1 MKIGYRREV
10 NRQSPFS
17 REEERERERREICE
31 NSRLLVSEAS
41 VLIFLITLHAP
52 LSTVLKRTL
61 DALSRLLP
69 TLQTQWSF
77 PAWVIRLPVRGG
89 DLISMQGFKYRD
101 SFFYM
106 ELSPF
111 SFALFLSSPIYWI
124 RSSKSFFR

>member
-69 TLQTQWSF
+69 TPQTQWSF
-77 PAWVIRLPVRGG
+77 PA
-89 DLISMQGFKYRD
+89 
-101 SFFYM
+101 
-106 ELSPF
+106 
-111 SFALFLSSPIYWI
+111 
-124 RSSKSFFR
+124 